1 MHTSPTARR
10 QPTSPRRR
18 HLLVQG
24 AAGALAAATVPLLS
38 WAQETPTP
46 ARTLRIGYQKFN
58 TLNILKGTGNLE
70 KALAASGV
78 TVEWREFLGGSQ
90 LAEALAANAI
100 DFGHASDGIGVF
112 QQASGKGLA
121 YLAAESP
128 YPGGV
133 GFLVPKDS
141 PIRSVRD
148 LKGKRVITGRG
159 YNTQYV
165 LIKALQAHGLRYDDI
180 EPVYI
185 LTASDS
191 VAAYQSG
198 SVAALG
204 LWDPFLAGAQIAT
217 DSRLLFD
224 GTGLS
229 GNRTY
234 HFARPGYAR
243 ANQATL
249 RTVFAE
255 LRKTNQ
261 WAQGHP
267 KAVVDLLAPQLKVEP
282 KVLALATERR
292 HYGVV
297 ALTPEIAREQ
307 QGLADAFAELKLI
320 PKPID
325 VKDAFL
331 HLDLNLGVG

>member
-1 MHTSPTARR
+1 MHSLL
-10 QPTSPRRR
+10 SPRRR
-18 HLLVQG
+18 ALLQVG
-24 AAGALAAATVPLLS
+24 AAAAASLVAGPLF
-38 WAQETPTP
+38 AQTAPKVV
-46 ARTLRIGYQKFN
+46 RIGYQKFN
-58 TLNILKGTGNLE
+58 TLNILKGTGQLE
-70 KALAASGV
+70 RALAPAGV

-90 LAEALAANAI
+90 LAEALSANAI

-112 QQASGKGLA
+112 QQASGKGLV

-141 PIRSVRD
+141 PIRTVRD
-148 LKGKRVITGRG
+148 LKGKKVVTGRG

-165 LIKALQAHGLRYDDI
+165 LIRALQAAGLSYEDV

-185 LTASDS
+185 VTASDT

-198 SVAALG
+198 SVAAIG

-234 HFARPGYAR
+234 HFAQPDYAR
-243 ANQATL
+243 ANQETL
-249 RTVFAE
+249 KTVFAE
-255 LRKTNQ
+255 LRKTNS
-261 WAQGHP
+261 WAQANP
-267 KAVVDLLAPQLKVEP
+267 KQVVDTLAPQLKVEP

-292 HYGVV
+292 QYGVV
-297 ALTPEIAREQ
+297 ALTPEIAKEQ
-307 QGLADAFAELKLI
+307 QGLADAFAQLKLI
-320 PKPID
+320 PKPIE

-331 HLDLNLGVG
+331 NLPIL

>member
-1 MHTSPTARR
+1 MHSIP
-10 QPTSPRRR
+10 PLRRR
-18 HLLVQG
+18 AFLQAGAG
-24 AAGALAAATVPLLS
+24 AAAAIAAGPLF
-38 WAQETPTP
+38 AQAP
-46 ARTLRIGYQKFN
+46 AKVIRIGYQKFN
-58 TLNILKGTGNLE
+58 TLNILKGTGQLE
-70 KALAASGV
+70 TALAPAGIQ
-78 TVEWREFLGGSQ
+78 VEWREFLGGSQ
-90 LAEALAANAI
+90 LAEALSANAI

-141 PIRSVRD
+141 PIRTVRD
-148 LKGKRVITGRG
+148 LKGKKVVTGRG

-165 LIKALQAHGLRYDDI
+165 LIKALQAAGLSYEDI

-185 LTASDS
+185 LTASDT

-198 SVAALG
+198 SVAAIG

-234 HFARPGYAR
+234 HFAQPGYAR
-243 ANQATL
+243 ANQETL

-255 LRKTNQ
+255 LRKANT
-261 WAQGHP
+261 WAQANP
-267 KAVVDLLAPQLKVEP
+267 KQVVDTLAPQLKVEP

-292 HYGVV
+292 QYGVV

-307 QGLADAFAELKLI
+307 QGLADVFAQLKLI
-320 PKPID
+320 PKPIE

-331 HLDLNLGVG
+331 NLPIL

>member
-1 MHTSPTARR
+1 MHSIP
-10 QPTSPRRR
+10 SLRRR
-18 HLLVQG
+18 ALLQAGAG
-24 AAGALAAATVPLLS
+24 AAAAIAAGPLF
-38 WAQETPTP
+38 AQAP
-46 ARTLRIGYQKFN
+46 AKVIRIGYQKFN
-58 TLNILKGTGNLE
+58 TLNILKGTGQLE
-70 KALAASGV
+70 TALAPAGIQ
-78 TVEWREFLGGSQ
+78 VEWREFLGGSQ
-90 LAEALAANAI
+90 LAEALSANAI

-141 PIRSVRD
+141 PIRTVRD
-148 LKGKRVITGRG
+148 LKGKKVVTGRG

-165 LIKALQAHGLRYDDI
+165 LIKALQGAGLSYEDI

-185 LTASDS
+185 LTASDT

-198 SVAALG
+198 SVAAIG

-234 HFARPGYAR
+234 HFAQPGYAR
-243 ANQATL
+243 ANQETL
-249 RTVFAE
+249 KTVFAE
-255 LRKTNQ
+255 LRKANT
-261 WAQGHP
+261 WAQANP
-267 KAVVDLLAPQLKVEP
+267 KQVVDTLAPQLKVEP

-292 HYGVV
+292 QYGVV

-307 QGLADAFAELKLI
+307 QGLADVFAQLKLI
-320 PKPID
+320 PKPIE

-331 HLDLNLGVG
+331 NLPIL

>member
-1 MHTSPTARR
+1 
-10 QPTSPRRR
+10 
-18 HLLVQG
+18 V
-24 AAGALAAATVPLLS
+24 
-38 WAQETPTP
+38 
-46 ARTLRIGYQKFN
+46 
-58 TLNILKGTGNLE
+58 LKGTGNLE
-70 KALAASGV
+70 KALAPAGV

-90 LAEALAANAI
+90 LSEALAAGAI
-100 DFGHASDGIGVF
+100 DFGHVSDGIGVF
-112 QQASGKGLA
+112 QQASGKGLV

-133 GFLVPKDS
+133 GFLVPRDS
-141 PIRSVRD
+141 PIKSVRD
-148 LKGKRVITGRG
+148 LKGKRVVTGRG

-165 LIKALQAHGLRYDDI
+165 LIKALQANGLRYEDV
-180 EPVYI
+180 EPTYI

-198 SVAALG
+198 NVAALG
-204 LWDPFLAGAQIAT
+204 LWDPFLAGAQLAT

-234 HFARPGYAR
+234 HLAQPGYAT

-255 LRKTNQ
+255 LKKTNE
-261 WAQGHP
+261 WAQGHS
-267 KAVVDLLAPQLKVEP
+267 KDVVDLLAPQLKVDP

-292 HYGVV
+292 RYGVV
-297 ALTPEIAREQ
+297 ALTPEIAQEQ
-307 QGLADAFAELKLI
+307 QGLADVFAQLKLI
-320 PKPID
+320 PQPIQ

-331 HLDLNLGVG
+331 PLDLGLA

>member
-1 MHTSPTARR
+1 MHSIP
-10 QPTSPRRR
+10 PLRRR
-18 HLLVQG
+18 ALLQAGAG
-24 AAGALAAATVPLLS
+24 AAAAIAAGPLF
-38 WAQETPTP
+38 AQAP
-46 ARTLRIGYQKFN
+46 AKVIRIGYQKFN
-58 TLNILKGTGNLE
+58 TLNILKGTGQLE
-70 KALAASGV
+70 TALAPAGIK
-78 TVEWREFLGGSQ
+78 VEWREFLGGSQ
-90 LAEALAANAI
+90 LAEALSANAI

-112 QQASGKGLA
+112 QQASGNGMA

-141 PIRSVRD
+141 PIRTVRD
-148 LKGKRVITGRG
+148 LKGKKVVTGRG

-165 LIKALQAHGLRYDDI
+165 LIKALQAAGLSYEDI

-185 LTASDS
+185 LTASDT

-198 SVAALG
+198 SVAAIG

-234 HFARPGYAR
+234 HFAQPGYAR
-243 ANQATL
+243 ANQETL

-255 LRKTNQ
+255 LRKANT
-261 WAQGHP
+261 WAQANP
-267 KAVVDLLAPQLKVEP
+267 KQVVDTLAPQLKVEP

-292 HYGVV
+292 QYGVV

-307 QGLADAFAELKLI
+307 QGLADVFAQLKLI
-320 PKPID
+320 PKPIE

-331 HLDLNLGVG
+331 NLPIL

>member
-1 MHTSPTARR
+1 MHSLP
-10 QPTSPRRR
+10 SPRRR
-18 HLLVQG
+18 ALLQVG
-24 AAGALAAATVPLLS
+24 AAAAASLVAGPLF
-38 WAQETPTP
+38 AQTAPKVV
-46 ARTLRIGYQKFN
+46 RIGYQKFN
-58 TLNILKGTGNLE
+58 TLNILKGTGQLE
-70 KALAASGV
+70 KALAPAGV

-90 LAEALAANAI
+90 LAEALSANAI

-112 QQASGKGLA
+112 QQASGKGLV

-141 PIRSVRD
+141 PIRTVRD
-148 LKGKRVITGRG
+148 LKGKKVVTGRG

-165 LIKALQAHGLRYDDI
+165 LIRALQAAGLSYEDV

-185 LTASDS
+185 VTASDT

-198 SVAALG
+198 SVAAIG

-234 HFARPGYAR
+234 HFAQPDYAR
-243 ANQATL
+243 ANQETL
-249 RTVFAE
+249 KTVFAE
-255 LRKTNQ
+255 LRKANS
-261 WAQGHP
+261 WAQANP
-267 KAVVDLLAPQLKVEP
+267 KQVVDTLAPQLKVEP

-292 HYGVV
+292 QYGVV
-297 ALTPEIAREQ
+297 ALTPEIAKEQ
-307 QGLADAFAELKLI
+307 QGLADAFAQLKLI
-320 PKPID
+320 PKPIE

-331 HLDLNLGVG
+331 NLPIL

>member
-1 MHTSPTARR
+1 MHSIP
-10 QPTSPRRR
+10 PLRRR
-18 HLLVQG
+18 TFLQAGAG
-24 AAGALAAATVPLLS
+24 AAAAIAAGPLF
-38 WAQETPTP
+38 AQAP
-46 ARTLRIGYQKFN
+46 AKVIRIGYQKFN
-58 TLNILKGTGNLE
+58 TLNILKGTGQLE
-70 KALAASGV
+70 TALAPAGIQ
-78 TVEWREFLGGSQ
+78 VEWREFLGGSQ
-90 LAEALAANAI
+90 LAEALSANAI

-141 PIRSVRD
+141 PIRTVRD
-148 LKGKRVITGRG
+148 LKGKKVVTGRG

-165 LIKALQAHGLRYDDI
+165 LIKALQAAGLSYEDI

-185 LTASDS
+185 LTASDT

-198 SVAALG
+198 SVAAIG

-234 HFARPGYAR
+234 HFAQPGYAR
-243 ANQATL
+243 ANQETL
-249 RTVFAE
+249 KTVFAE
-255 LRKTNQ
+255 LRKANT
-261 WAQGHP
+261 WAQANP
-267 KAVVDLLAPQLKVEP
+267 KQVVDTLAPQLKVEP

-292 HYGVV
+292 QYGVV

-307 QGLADAFAELKLI
+307 QGLADVFAQLKLI
-320 PKPID
+320 PKPIE

-331 HLDLNLGVG
+331 NLPIL

>member
-1 MHTSPTARR
+1 MHSIP
-10 QPTSPRRR
+10 PLRRR
-18 HLLVQG
+18 ALLQAGAG
-24 AAGALAAATVPLLS
+24 AAAAIAAGPLF
-38 WAQETPTP
+38 AQAP
-46 ARTLRIGYQKFN
+46 AKVIRIGYQKFN
-58 TLNILKGTGNLE
+58 TLNILKGTGQLE
-70 KALAASGV
+70 TALAPAGIQ
-78 TVEWREFLGGSQ
+78 VEWREFLGGSQ
-90 LAEALAANAI
+90 LAEALSANAI

-141 PIRSVRD
+141 PIRTVRD
-148 LKGKRVITGRG
+148 LKGKKVVTGRG

-165 LIKALQAHGLRYDDI
+165 LIKALQAAGLSYEDI

-185 LTASDS
+185 LTASDT

-198 SVAALG
+198 SVAAIG

-234 HFARPGYAR
+234 HFAQPGYAR
-243 ANQATL
+243 ANQETL
-249 RTVFAE
+249 KTVFAE
-255 LRKTNQ
+255 LRKANT
-261 WAQGHP
+261 WAQANP
-267 KAVVDLLAPQLKVEP
+267 KQVVDTLAPQLKVEP

-292 HYGVV
+292 QYGVV

-307 QGLADAFAELKLI
+307 QGLADVFAQLKLI
-320 PKPID
+320 PKPIE

-331 HLDLNLGVG
+331 NLPIL

>member
-1 MHTSPTARR
+1 MHSIP
-10 QPTSPRRR
+10 PLRRR
-18 HLLVQG
+18 ALLQAGAG
-24 AAGALAAATVPLLS
+24 AAAALAAGPLF
-38 WAQETPTP
+38 AQAP
-46 ARTLRIGYQKFN
+46 AKVIRIGYQKFN
-58 TLNILKGTGNLE
+58 TLNILKGTGQLE
-70 KALAASGV
+70 TALAPAGIQ
-78 TVEWREFLGGSQ
+78 VEWREFLGGSQ
-90 LAEALAANAI
+90 LAEALSANAI

-112 QQASGKGLA
+112 QQASGKGLV

-141 PIRSVRD
+141 PIRTVRD
-148 LKGKRVITGRG
+148 LKGKKVVTGRG

-165 LIKALQAHGLRYDDI
+165 LIKALQAAGLSYEDI

-185 LTASDS
+185 LTASDT

-198 SVAALG
+198 SVAAIG

-234 HFARPGYAR
+234 HFAQPGYAR
-243 ANQATL
+243 ANQETL
-249 RTVFAE
+249 KTVFAE
-255 LRKTNQ
+255 LRKANT
-261 WAQGHP
+261 WAQANP
-267 KAVVDLLAPQLKVEP
+267 KQVVDTLAPQLKVEP

-292 HYGVV
+292 QYGVV

-307 QGLADAFAELKLI
+307 QGLADVFAQLKLI
-320 PKPID
+320 PKPIE

-331 HLDLNLGVG
+331 NLPIL

>member
-1 MHTSPTARR
+1 MIATKPMKPSSPSSATSL
-10 QPTSPRRR
+10 RRR
-18 HLLVQG
+18 ALLQAG
-24 AAGALAAATVPLLS
+24 AGALAASVCAPL
-38 WAQETPTP
+38 WAQAP
-46 ARTLRIGYQKFN
+46 ARTVRIGYQKFN

-70 KALAASGV
+70 KALAPAGV
-78 TVEWREFLGGSQ
+78 TVEWHEFLGGSQ
-90 LAEALAANAI
+90 LSEALAAEAI

-112 QQASGKGLA
+112 QQASGKGLV

-148 LKGKRVITGRG
+148 LKGRKVVTGRG

-165 LIKALQAHGLRYDDI
+165 LIKALQANGLRYEDI

-204 LWDPFLAGAQIAT
+204 LWDPFLAGAQLAT

-234 HFARPGYAR
+234 HFALPGYAK
-243 ANQATL
+243 ANQGTL
-249 RTVFAE
+249 RTLFAE
-255 LRKTNQ
+255 LGKTNQ
-261 WAQGHP
+261 WAQGNP
-267 KAVVDLLAPQLKVEP
+267 SQVVDLLSPQLKVEP

-292 HYGVV
+292 QYGVV
-297 ALTPEIAREQ
+297 ALTPGIAREQ
-307 QGLADAFAELKLI
+307 QGLADAFAQLKLI
-320 PKPID
+320 PRPIE

-331 HLDLNLGVG
+331 NLDLGLA

>member
-1 MHTSPTARR
+1 MHSIPS
-10 QPTSPRRR
+10 QRRR
-18 HLLVQG
+18 ALIQ
-24 AAGALAAATVPLLS
+24 AGAAATAAFIAGPLL
-38 WAQETPTP
+38 AQ
-46 ARTLRIGYQKFN
+46 ASRKVIRIGYQKFN
-58 TLNILKGTGNLE
+58 TLNILKGTGQLE
-70 KALAASGV
+70 KALAPAGV
-78 TVEWREFLGGSQ
+78 EVEWKEFLGGSQ
-90 LAEALAANAI
+90 LSEALAANAI
-100 DFGHASDGIGVF
+100 DFGHASDGIGIF
-112 QQASGKGLA
+112 QQASGKGLV

-133 GFLVPKDS
+133 GFLVPKDL
-141 PIRSVRD
+141 PIRTVRD
-148 LKGKRVITGRG
+148 LRGKKVVTGRG

-165 LIKALQAHGLRYDDI
+165 LIKALQAVGLRYEDI

-185 LTASDS
+185 VTASDT

-198 SVAALG
+198 SVAAIG
-204 LWDPFLAGAQIAT
+204 LWDPFLAGAQVAT

-234 HFARPGYAR
+234 HFAQPGYAK
-243 ANQATL
+243 ANQDTL

-255 LRKTNQ
+255 LRKANE

-267 KAVVDLLAPQLKVEP
+267 KEVVETLAPQLKVDP

-292 HYGVV
+292 QYGVV
-297 ALTPEIAREQ
+297 PLTPEIAQEQ
-307 QGLADAFAELKLI
+307 QGLADVFAQLKLI
-320 PKPID
+320 PKPIE

-331 HLDLNLGVG
+331 GLPIV

>member
-1 MHTSPTARR
+1 MPIPKTPSPFL
-10 QPTSPRRR
+10 RRR
-18 HLLVQG
+18 VLLQAG
-24 AAGALAAATVPLLS
+24 AGALAAAAVPILS
-38 WAQETPTP
+38 WAQDSATP

-58 TLNILKGTGNLE
+58 TLNILKGTGQLE

-112 QQASGKGLA
+112 QQASGKGLV
-121 YLAAESP
+121 YVAAESP

-133 GFLVPKDS
+133 GFLVPRDS
-141 PIRSVRD
+141 PIRTVSD
-148 LKGKRVITGRG
+148 LKGKRVVTGRG

-185 LTASDS
+185 VTASDS

-234 HFARPGYAR
+234 HFAQAGYAR

-255 LRKTNQ
+255 LKKTNQ
-261 WAQGHP
+261 WAQGNP
-267 KAVVDLLAPQLKVEP
+267 KAVVELLSPQLKVEP

-292 HYGVV
+292 QYGVV

-320 PKPID
+320 PKPIE

-331 HLDLNLGVG
+331 NLDLGIA

>member
-1 MHTSPTARR
+1 MHSLP
-10 QPTSPRRR
+10 SPRRR
-18 HLLVQG
+18 ALLQVG
-24 AAGALAAATVPLLS
+24 AAAAASLVAGPLF
-38 WAQETPTP
+38 AQTAPKVV
-46 ARTLRIGYQKFN
+46 RIGYQKFN
-58 TLNILKGTGNLE
+58 TLNILKGTGQLE
-70 KALAASGV
+70 KALAPAGV

-90 LAEALAANAI
+90 LAEALSANAI

-112 QQASGKGLA
+112 QQASGKGLV

-141 PIRSVRD
+141 PIRTVRD
-148 LKGKRVITGRG
+148 LKGKKVVTGRG

-165 LIKALQAHGLRYDDI
+165 LIRALQAAGLSYKDV

-185 LTASDS
+185 VTASDT

-198 SVAALG
+198 SVAAIG

-234 HFARPGYAR
+234 HFAQPDYAR
-243 ANQATL
+243 ANQETL
-249 RTVFAE
+249 KTVFAE
-255 LRKTNQ
+255 LRKANS
-261 WAQGHP
+261 WAQANP
-267 KAVVDLLAPQLKVEP
+267 KQVVDTLAPQLKVEP

-292 HYGVV
+292 QYGVV
-297 ALTPEIAREQ
+297 ALTPEIAKEQ
-307 QGLADAFAELKLI
+307 QGLADAFAQLKLI
-320 PKPID
+320 PKPIE

-331 HLDLNLGVG
+331 NLPIL

>member
-1 MHTSPTARR
+1 MHSIP
-10 QPTSPRRR
+10 SPRRR
-18 HLLVQG
+18 TLLQAG
-24 AAGALAAATVPLLS
+24 AAAAASFVAGPLF
-38 WAQETPTP
+38 AQGPTKVI
-46 ARTLRIGYQKFN
+46 RIGYQKFN
-58 TLNILKGTGNLE
+58 TLNILKGTGQLE
-70 KALAASGV
+70 KALAPSGV
-78 TVEWREFLGGSQ
+78 AVEWKEFLGGSQ

-112 QQASGKGLA
+112 QQASGKGLV

-141 PIRSVRD
+141 PIRTVRD
-148 LKGKRVITGRG
+148 LKGKKVVTGRG

-165 LIKALQAHGLRYDDI
+165 LIRALQAAGLAYDDI

-185 LTASDS
+185 VTASDT

-198 SVAALG
+198 SVAAIG

-234 HFARPGYAR
+234 HFAQPDYAK
-243 ANQATL
+243 ANQDTL

-255 LRKTNQ
+255 LRKANT
-261 WAQGHP
+261 WAQANP
-267 KAVVDLLAPQLKVEP
+267 KAVVETLAPQLKVEP

-292 HYGVV
+292 QYGVV
-297 ALTPEIAREQ
+297 ALTPEIAQEQ
-307 QGLADAFAELKLI
+307 QGLADVFAQLKLI
-320 PKPID
+320 PKPIAI
-325 VKDAFL
+325 KDAFL
-331 HLDLNLGVG
+331 NLPIV

>member
-1 MHTSPTARR
+1 MHSIP
-10 QPTSPRRR
+10 PLRRR
-18 HLLVQG
+18 AFLQAGAG
-24 AAGALAAATVPLLS
+24 AAAAIAAGPLF
-38 WAQETPTP
+38 AQAP
-46 ARTLRIGYQKFN
+46 AKVIRIGYQKFN
-58 TLNILKGTGNLE
+58 TLNILKGTGQLE
-70 KALAASGV
+70 TALAPAGIQ
-78 TVEWREFLGGSQ
+78 VEWREFLGGSQ
-90 LAEALAANAI
+90 LAEALSANAI

-141 PIRSVRD
+141 PIRTVRD
-148 LKGKRVITGRG
+148 LKGKKVVTGRG

-165 LIKALQAHGLRYDDI
+165 LIKALQAAGLSYEDI

-185 LTASDS
+185 LTASDT

-198 SVAALG
+198 SVAAIG

-234 HFARPGYAR
+234 HFAQPGYAR
-243 ANQATL
+243 ANQETL
-249 RTVFAE
+249 KTVFAE
-255 LRKTNQ
+255 LRKANT
-261 WAQGHP
+261 WAQANP
-267 KAVVDLLAPQLKVEP
+267 KQVVDTLAPQLKVEP

-292 HYGVV
+292 QYGVV

-307 QGLADAFAELKLI
+307 QGLADVFAQLKLI
-320 PKPID
+320 PKPIE

-331 HLDLNLGVG
+331 NLPIL